1 MTQVVDARGLACP
14 QPVILARRAMQ
25 DAAGDPIEVWVD
37 SAAARENVQRA
48 AKKAGLRADVRQSG
62 DEFVLLLYK

>member
-14 QPVILARRAMQ
+14 QPVILARKAMQ

-37 SAAARENVQRA
+37 SATARENVQRA
-48 AKKAGLRADVRQSG
+48 AEKAGLRVDVRQSG